1 MRHRDAGTPREDAI
15 TERIIGSAI
24 EVHRILGP
32 GLLESA
38 YQECLCDELSEAG
51 LRFNRQVPLPVA
63 YKGIQLACRYRMD
76 LVVEDLIIVE
86 IKTVETILRVHSTQL
101 LSYLRISGKG
111 VGLLIN
117 FNAPTLTAGLRRIV
131 NKFPEFSASRRLG
144 VEPDALPTEEEV
156 DATALS

>member
-63 YKGIQLACRYRMD
+63 YKGIQLACRYRTD
-76 LVVEDLIIVE
+76 LVVEELIIVE
-86 IKTVETILRVHSTQL
+86 IKTVATILRVHSTQL

-131 NKFPEFSASRRLG
+131 NKFPASRRLG